1 MLDPNG
7 GAQRRGLNALKLAL
21 VLVSGVSGTA
31 LLHGA
36 ACAADAPAAKA
47 DPNAIQEVV
56 VTASRSGAQSLQ
68 KTAMAITAINVDR
81 MDKAGQGN
89 ISDLAKL
96 VPSLNITEGA
106 PGFNKID
113 MRGLTTGAYR
123 TSDTSDRPLVAVYL
137 DETPISVQGQTPDLK
152 VMDLEDVEV
161 LRGPQGTLFGAGSM
175 AGTIRF
181 VTAKPNSHSQFG
193 TLEVS
198 AADTEHGAG
207 SYNLRGMFNLPLI
220 DDILAV
226 RATVYE
232 GEDGGFIDNI
242 GDRNKKNA
250 NQNHSTQ
257 GRLAIRYTPN
267 DKLTV
272 DAAYTYEGSHA
283 GGLNSVYSHLPAYT
297 ISTNSPEG
305 TTDSFQLYS
314 LNAKYDLGFA
324 DLVSSTSYTWRQIGF
339 HMSDEATIAYF
350 FANYSS
356 TPLPSIPN
364 TTYPVF
370 PAETTYNQQVANAIP
385 AEKYGITNK
394 VHDFMQEVRLV
405 SKNDGPVKWT
415 VGAFYEHQRRNLYQD
430 IPVPGFDSLS
440 YTSLYTGLNT
450 PNGKYDSKLVD
461 GAYNS
466 NDIFSGAQNQTE
478 HQLAIFTDDTWHVTD
493 KLDLTAGVRYFDF
506 GEDYYLFEGGI
517 YGVINHVPL
526 TQRASLSSSG
536 FNPRFNV
543 SYHVDNNLMLYA
555 EAAKGFRYGGANQP
569 VPTGATG
576 IANRCQND
584 LASYGYTQAPLTFGP
599 DHLWSYSVGEK
610 GKFADGQL
618 TLNADAYWVDWED
631 VQTRLLLN
639 CSYFFTDNKGKI
651 TSRGIEA
658 EANFRFSPELS
669 VGAST
674 SYNDSHADGNIPTV
688 GAFDGNQTP
697 YSPKWIASFS
707 VYYDRPIASGVL
719 HAQASYQYRGQEQTT
734 FDKFA
739 TLYDATTGILTK
751 NGLSQSFAVIPSSE
765 NVSASVA
772 YDFGNYEVGL
782 FGNNLTDG
790 VKVTDIQR
798 ATYYAAYQAGD
809 RETVARPRT
818 IGARLKVKF

>member
-1 MLDPNG
+1 MLDANG
-7 GAQRRGLNALKLAL
+7 AEKRQGLNSLKLAL
-21 VLVSGVSGTA
+21 MLVSGVSAAA
-31 LLHGA
+31 LSHGA
-36 ACAADAPAAKA
+36 ALAADAAGSATT
-47 DPNAIQEVV
+47 IQEVV
-56 VTASRSGAQSLQ
+56 VTANRSGAQSLQ
-68 KTAMAITAINVDR
+68 KMSMAITAVDVDR

-89 ISDLAKL
+89 IADLAKL
-96 VPSLNITEGA
+96 APSLNITEGG

-137 DETPISVQGQTPDLK
+137 DDTPISVQGQTPDLK

-161 LRGPQGTLFGAGSM
+161 LRGPQGTLYGAGSM

-181 VTAKPNSHSQFG
+181 VTAKPNTHSTFG

-198 AADTEHGAG
+198 GAGTEHGDG
-207 SYNLRGMFNLPLI
+207 SYNLRAMFNTPI
-220 DDILAV
+220 INDVLAF
-226 RATVYE
+226 RGTVYQ

-242 GDRNKKNA
+242 GDRHKKAA
-250 NQNHSTQ
+250 NQNKSTQ
-257 GRLAIRYTPN
+257 ARLAIRFTPN

-283 GGLNSVYSHLPAYT
+283 SGLNSVYSGLPAYT
-297 ISTNSPEG
+297 ISTNSREG
-305 TTDSFQLYS
+305 TSDDFHLYS
-314 LNAKYDLGFA
+314 VNAKYDLGFA
-324 DLVSSTSYTWRQIGF
+324 DLVSSTSYTWRRIGF

-350 FANYSS
+350 FANYSA
-356 TPLPSIPN
+356 TPLPSIPA

-370 PAETTYNQQVANAIP
+370 PALSSYNQQVANAIP
-385 AEKYGITNK
+385 AEKYGISNK

-405 SKNDGPVKWT
+405 SKDDGPVKWT

-430 IPVPGFDSLS
+430 IPVPGFDTLS
-440 YTSLYTGLNT
+440 YVSLYSGLNT
-450 PNGKYDSKLVD
+450 PTGKYDSKLVD

-478 HQLAIFTDDTWHVTD
+478 HQFALFTDDTWHVTK

-526 TQRASLSSSG
+526 TQRASLKANG
-536 FNPRFNV
+536 FNPRFNA
-543 SYHVDNNLMLYA
+543 SYHVNDNLMVYA

-569 VPTGATG
+569 VPIGATG
-576 IANRCQND
+576 IAHRCQND
-584 LASYGYTQAPLTFGP
+584 LGTYGYSSAPASFGP

-610 GKFADGQL
+610 GKFLDGRM
-618 TLNADAYWVDWED
+618 TLNADAYWIDWKD

-639 CSYFFTDNKGKI
+639 CSYFFTDNKGAI

-658 EANFRFSPELS
+658 ETTFRLTHEITLT
-669 VGAST
+669 AST
-674 SYNDSHADGNIPTV
+674 SFNDSQANGNIPTV
-688 GAFDGNQTP
+688 GAFDGDQTP
-697 YSPKWIASFS
+697 YSPKWIASFA
-707 VYYDRPIASGVL
+707 VYYDKPLYSGTL

-734 FDKFA
+734 FDGAA
-739 TLYDATTGILTK
+739 TIYNAATGALTVS
-751 NGLSQSFAVIPSSE
+751 GASMSFAYIPSSE

-772 YDFGNYEVGL
+772 YDFGRYEVGL

-790 VKVTDIQR
+790 VKVTDIGR
-798 ATYYAAYQAGD
+798 ATYYAAYQAGN

>member
-1 MLDPNG
+1 MLDSNG
-7 GAQRRGLNALKLAL
+7 GAQRRGVKALKLAL
-21 VLVSGVSGTA
+21 ILVSGVSGTA

-36 ACAADAPAAKA
+36 ANAADAPAAKA
-47 DPNAIQEVV
+47 DTTSIQEVV

-81 MDKAGQGN
+81 LDKAGQGN
-89 ISDLAKL
+89 LSDLAKL
-96 VPSLNITEGA
+96 APSLNITEGA

-137 DETPISVQGQTPDLK
+137 DDTPISVQGQTPDLK

-161 LRGPQGTLFGAGSM
+161 LRGPQGTLYGAGSM

-193 TLEVS
+193 TLEAS

-207 SYNLRGMFNLPLI
+207 SYNLRGMFNVPLI
-220 DDILAV
+220 DDVLAM
-226 RATVYE
+226 RATIYV

-242 GDRNKKNA
+242 GDRNKKDA
-250 NQNHSTQ
+250 NQNHSNQ
-257 GRLAIRYTPN
+257 ARLAFRYTPN

-272 DAAYTYEGSHA
+272 DAAYTYEGSRA
-283 GGLNSVYSHLPAYT
+283 SGLNSVYSALPAYT

-305 TTDSFQLYS
+305 TSDSFQLYS
-314 LNAKYDLGFA
+314 VNAKYDLGFA

-350 FANYSS
+350 FANYSA
-356 TPLPSIPN
+356 TPLPKVPN

-370 PAETTYNQQVANAIP
+370 PAIATYNQQVADAIP

-405 SKNDGPVKWT
+405 SKDDGPVKWT
-415 VGAFYEHQRRNLYQD
+415 VGGFYEHQRRNLYQD

-440 YTSLYTGLNT
+440 YESLYTGLNT

-478 HQLAIFTDDTWHVTD
+478 HQFAVFTDDTWHVT
-493 KLDLTAGVRYFDF
+493 KQLDVTAGVRYFDF
-506 GEDYYLFEGGI
+506 GEDYYLFEGGV
-517 YGVINHVPL
+517 YGVIDHKPL
-526 TQRASLSSSG
+526 VQRASLKANG

-543 SYHVDNNLMLYA
+543 SYKLNSDLMVYA

-576 IANRCQND
+576 IASTCEKN
-584 LASYGYTQAPLTFGP
+584 LTSYGYSAAPLSFGP

-610 GKFADGQL
+610 GRFADGRL
-618 TLNADAYWVDWED
+618 TFNADAYWVDWKD

-639 CSYFFTDNKGKI
+639 CSYFFTDNKGSI
-651 TSRGIEA
+651 ISRGIEA
-658 EANFRFSPELS
+658 ETNFRLTSQITLN
-669 VGAST
+669 AST
-674 SYNDSHADGNIPTV
+674 SFNDSHADGPIPTV
-688 GAFDGNQTP
+688 GAFDGDQTP
-697 YSPKWIASFS
+697 YSPKWIAGFS
-707 VYYDRPIASGVL
+707 IFYDRPLSSGSL
-719 HAQASYQYRGQEQTT
+719 HAQASYQYRGQQQTT
-734 FDKFA
+734 FNPE
-739 TLYDATTGILTK
+739 ATTIVGGKLVAT
-751 NGLSQSFAVIPSSE
+751 GPSPTFAIIPASE

-772 YDFGNYEVGL
+772 YDIGRYEVGL

-798 ATYYAAYQAGD
+798 ATYYAAYQAGN

-818 IGARLKVKF
+818 LGVRMKVKF